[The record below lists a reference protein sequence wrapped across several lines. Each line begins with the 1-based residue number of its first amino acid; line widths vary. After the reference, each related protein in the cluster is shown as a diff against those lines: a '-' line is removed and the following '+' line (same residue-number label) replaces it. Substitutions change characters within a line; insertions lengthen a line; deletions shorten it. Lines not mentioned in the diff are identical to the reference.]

1 MDVVWLGT
9 TNSGGVPVMGT
20 GTVEGVVPARFSVV
34 VASRR
39 PSTKYDS
46 GVVPV
51 FVTVTGTV
59 TGTPAASVVA
69 AASGS
74 PGAEAVAGVVS
85 NVTVMGCEMAVPDTW
100 L

>member
-9 TNSGGVPVMGT
+9 MNSGGVPVMGT
-20 GTVEGVVPARFSVV
+20 GTVEASGPTRFRVVV
-34 VASRR
+34 VARR

-59 TGTPAASVVA
+59 TGTPAASFVA
-69 AASGS
+69 AEFGS

-85 NVTVMGCEMAVPDTW
+85 SVTVIGCEMAVPDTW